1 MRAWLLGV
9 LLIGATPV
17 VAQAADRL
25 GEIREQQAVLADEV
39 EAGVLKL
46 KPREVAAVRKDQARI
61 QALLQ
66 GRASLDE
73 LGVAERVELDNALER
88 INAIVVGTRQAVDDR
103 DVCRYERPTGSKLRK
118 LDCMSAGDRQN
129 HRDGARAYMEKPRIC
144 VPPGCGS

>member
-9 LLIGATPV
+9 LLMGAASGA
-17 VAQAADRL
+17 AQAADRL
-25 GEIREQQAVLADEV
+25 ADIREQQSVLAGEL
-39 EAGVLKL
+39 ETGVLKL
-46 KPREVAAVRKDQARI
+46 KPREVALVRKDQARV

-66 GRASLDE
+66 GRSSLDD

-88 INAIVVGTRQAVDDR
+88 INAVVVGTRQATEDR

-129 HRDGARAYMEKPRIC
+129 HRDGARAYMEKPRVC